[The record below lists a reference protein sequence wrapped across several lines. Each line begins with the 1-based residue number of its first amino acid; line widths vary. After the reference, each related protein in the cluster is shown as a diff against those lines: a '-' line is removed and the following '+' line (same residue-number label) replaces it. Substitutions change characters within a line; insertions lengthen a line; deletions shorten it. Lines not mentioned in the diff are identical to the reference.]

1 MGVERRYTGSI
12 GQIGFC
18 TCASALA
25 NSEGARASTALSAA
39 GRADSAASCILELAF
54 PC

>member
-1 MGVERRYTGSI
+1 MGVGRRYTGSI

-25 NSEGARASTALSAA
+25 NSEGAASTALSAA